1 MCQVLE
7 VSRAGYYA
15 WLGRPESPRAVH
27 AAEVVEAIRRAHR
40 ASRRAYGSPR
50 VHKALEADGVACC
63 VNTVAKLMRRDGLK
77 AAAARRFVVRT
88 TDGRHDH
95 AVAANVLDRRFEP
108 GEPGRAWVG
117 DITYI
122 PTGEGWLYLAAVLDL
137 GSRRVVGWA
146 TADHLRA
153 ELACRALANA
163 LIHRRPGP
171 LIHHSDRGVQ
181 YACDEYQRLLRAH
194 GLSPS
199 MSRTGDCW
207 DNAVMES
214 FFGTLKQELVHR
226 TTFTTREEARR
237 SLFDYIE
244 VFYNR
249 SRLHSTLGYLSPV
262 QYEEGR
268 KLHPPRAH

>member
-15 WLGRPESPRAVH
+15 WLGRPESPRAVR
-27 AAEVVEAIRRAHR
+27 AAEVVEAIQRAHR

-50 VHKALEADGVACC
+50 VHKALEAAGVACC
-63 VNTVAKLMRRDGLK
+63 VNTVAKLMRRDGLR
-77 AAAARRFVVRT
+77 AAAARRFVAT
-88 TDGRHDH
+88 TDARHGL
-95 AVAANVLDRRFEP
+95 AVAGNVLDRRFAP
-108 GEPGRAWVG
+108 GETDRAWAG

-153 ELACRALANA
+153 ELACRALGAA
-163 LIHRRPGP
+163 LALRRPAGP

-181 YACDEYQRLLRAH
+181 YACDEYRRMLRSH

-199 MSRTGDCW
+199 MSRKGDCW
-207 DNAVMES
+207 DNAAMES
-214 FFGTLKQELVHR
+214 FFATLKRELVHR
-226 TTFTTREEARR
+226 TTFATREEARAA
-237 SLFDYIE
+237 LFDYIE

-262 QYEEGR
+262 EYEEGR
-268 KLHPPRAH
+268 KLRPTRAH